1 IVELKN
7 KVPTEAEDH
16 DGNRLM
22 YQFGATFTQKALMKA
37 DEILTQQARQNSQKV
52 IFHIT
57 DGVPTMSYP
66 INFNHATFAPSYQNQ
81 LN

>member
-1 IVELKN
+1 
-7 KVPTEAEDH
+7 
-16 DGNRLM
+16 M

-81 LN
+81 LNAFLVNLLIKMEYY